1 MPTSRQQNNKRG
13 KSMKTESRGG
23 HLIRSLF
30 VTCALA
36 FVLSGCGGGGG
47 ESNLPAART
56 LSGVAAVG
64 SPIVNGSISAS
75 CAAGS
80 TLTTTTSG
88 TGSWQ
93 VTLSFTHTLPCA
105 VQLSGGTIN
114 AAANTT
120 PYHAIATAPGTVNIT
135 PLTDLMVANLT
146 GTATPNTWFAGLS
159 TTPAPLT
166 SITQNDV
173 DTSLTNLRA
182 ALSGLTPLST
192 INPITTAFTPTAGN
206 VSDDMLTALQAA
218 MTSSGV
224 TYVSLLGNASA
235 PAFTAP
241 VTGFN
246 TALTT
251 AYTGTTN
258 GSTVASFSGTYN
270 LTASDGTT
278 ATVTFD
284 SAGNVSSCKVST
296 VVVCSGKLTLNS
308 TTGTA
313 SFQVSGNDGLNP
325 VDTTASLIGT
335 IATNG
340 GVSGSYSGNSVTE
353 GAFSGTFSGSKSGV
367 SLEPAPP
374 APSSGGTAAQ
384 YFTKLAV
391 GNTWSNLSTSTTAT
405 PGQPISTT
413 TSTRTNM
420 STITA
425 STGGLVAY
433 TNTSTSNG
441 VTSAATTSY
450 QKIDATGAWV
460 ITDSTGTSSTST
472 RLPAT
477 FSVGTT
483 WIVSPATATLSTVNG
498 TIAAFNVTRTV
509 PAGTF
514 SDCLQ
519 INYIYTVTSG
529 GVAYAYTGSVFL
541 SPTAGTFVD
550 QTYSVTS
557 SDGSTQTLTTQLQPG
572 YVANTGTTGGGV
584 PTVTGMSPS
593 SGTVGTTVTINGTNF
608 SGTLANNTVRFN
620 GSQAIVS
627 GATTTSLTVTVPSG
641 AATGTVSV
649 ATAGGTAT
657 SAGSFTV
664 NAGAV
669 TLVPAFT
676 SMSGS
681 GHHTIFG
688 ITANGDLWGWGW
700 NSHGELG
707 NGTTTDTI
715 TPHLLGSGYSNISPS
730 QGGDSFVHAVKA
742 DGTLMYWG
750 YDIFNAGAADVLT
763 PQAIGTGFVQ
773 VESSTYSQAAIK
785 SDGSLWVW
793 GKNSSGL
800 AGDGTT
806 SSIAVPKQIG
816 TGFATVSVGSIHRMA
831 VKQDG
836 TLWAWGINTC
846 GALGSTIVASSLKV
860 PTQIGTGYKDAV
872 AFATHSTIALKAD
885 GSLWSWGQQYNGQL
899 GDGVNDGCRD
909 TPQQIGTGFTA
920 IAGGYQYAMAL
931 KADGSV
937 WSWGHLSISSTNT
950 GADSSVPK
958 QIGTGFVKIFMNTWR
973 AYAIAADGGLWAWGD
988 DYDNGFGNTY
998 SYSAVPVRIH

>member
-1 MPTSRQQNNKRG
+1 
-13 KSMKTESRGG
+13 MKTESSGE

-30 VTCALA
+30 VTGALA
-36 FVLSGCGGGGG
+36 VVLSGCGGG
-47 ESNLPAART
+47 ESNTPAART

-64 SPIVNGSISAS
+64 SPIVNGAIKVS

-80 TLTTTTSG
+80 PLVTTTSG
-88 TGSWQ
+88 TGNWQ
-93 VTLSFTHTLPCA
+93 VPLSSTHTLPCA

-114 AAANTT
+114 ATANTV
-120 PYHAIATAPGTVNIT
+120 PYHAIATAPGNVNIT

-166 SITQNDV
+166 SITQTDV

-206 VSDDMLTALQAA
+206 VSDDMLTALQTG

-224 TYVSLLGNASA
+224 TYLSLLGNASA
-235 PAFTAP
+235 PTFTAP
-241 VTGFN
+241 VAGFN

-251 AYTGTTN
+251 AYTGTTS
-258 GSTVASFSGTYN
+258 GSALASFPGTYN

-325 VDTTASLIGT
+325 VDTTASLSGT

-367 SLEPAPP
+367 SLEPASP

-413 TSTRTNM
+413 TTTTTNM

-433 TNTSTSNG
+433 TSTSNG
-441 VTSAATTSY
+441 VTSAATNSY

-483 WIVSPATATLSTVNG
+483 WIVSPATATRSTVNG

-529 GVAYAYTGSVFL
+529 GAAYAYSASVYL
-541 SPTAGTFVD
+541 SPSAGTFVD
-550 QTYSVTS
+550 QSYSTTS
-557 SDGSTQTLTTQLQPG
+557 SDGSTQALTTQLQPG
-572 YVANTGTTGGGV
+572 YIANTGTTVVGV

-608 SGTLANNTVRFN
+608 SGTPANNTVRFN

-641 AATGTVSV
+641 ATTGTVSV
-649 ATAGGTAT
+649 ATAGGTAA

-664 NAGAV
+664 SAAASTAAGNLTLSTPINGV
-669 TLVPAFT
+669 TSFNLDPPTFSQEVGSAHNYVINYLTWHSPIGAT
-676 SMSGS
+676 S
-681 GHHTIFG
+681 
-688 ITANGDLWGWGW
+688 
-700 NSHGELG
+700 
-707 NGTTTDTI
+707 
-715 TPHLLGSGYSNISPS
+715 
-730 QGGDSFVHAVKA
+730 
-742 DGTLMYWG
+742 
-750 YDIFNAGAADVLT
+750 
-763 PQAIGTGFVQ
+763 
-773 VESSTYSQAAIK
+773 
-785 SDGSLWVW
+785 
-793 GKNSSGL
+793 
-800 AGDGTT
+800 
-806 SSIAVPKQIG
+806 
-816 TGFATVSVGSIHRMA
+816 ATVSVNETIDTTYNYTGVGVTINYGYDRWDISFCGISGNFPGYPTCASLGIMFDKNA
-831 VKQDG
+831 G
-836 TLWAWGINTC
+836 TLTYLNTP
-846 GALGSTIVASSLKV
+846 LSPSVI
-860 PTQIGTGYKDAV
+860 PGTSIPESFTGTLH
-872 AFATHSTIALKAD
+872 F
-885 GSLWSWGQQYNGQL
+885 
-899 GDGVNDGCRD
+899 
-909 TPQQIGTGFTA
+909 TP
-920 IAGGYQYAMAL
+920 Y
-931 KADGSV
+931 
-937 WSWGHLSISSTNT
+937 
-950 GADSSVPK
+950 
-958 QIGTGFVKIFMNTWR
+958 
-973 AYAIAADGGLWAWGD
+973 
-988 DYDNGFGNTY
+988 
-998 SYSAVPVRIH
+998 

>member
-1 MPTSRQQNNKRG
+1 
-13 KSMKTESRGG
+13 MKTESRGG

-80 TLTTTTSG
+80 TLTATTSG

-93 VTLSFTHTLPCA
+93 VTLSSTHTLPCA
-105 VQLSGGTIN
+105 VQLSGGIIN

-120 PYHAIATAPGTVNIT
+120 PYHAIATAPGNVNIT

-146 GTATPNTWFAGLS
+146 GAATPNTWFVGLS
-159 TTPAPLT
+159 TTPALLT

-192 INPITTAFTPTAGN
+192 INPITTAFTPTPGN
-206 VSDDMLTALQAA
+206 VSDDMLTALQTA

-235 PAFTAP
+235 PTFTAP
-241 VTGFN
+241 VAGFN

-251 AYTGTTN
+251 AYTGTTS
-258 GSTVASFSGTYN
+258 GSALASFPGTYN

-284 SAGNVSSCKVST
+284 AAGNVSSCKVST

-308 TTGTA
+308 STGTA
-313 SFQVSGNDGLNP
+313 SFQVFGNDGLNP
-325 VDTTASLIGT
+325 VDTTASLSGT

-340 GVSGSYSGNSVTE
+340 GVSGSYSGNSVTV

-391 GNTWSNLSTSTTAT
+391 GNTWSNLSTLTTAT

-413 TSTRTNM
+413 TTTSTKT

-425 STGGLVAY
+425 STGGLVAF

-441 VTSAATTSY
+441 VTSAATNSY
-450 QKIDATGAWV
+450 QKIDVIGAWV

-483 WIVSPATATLSTVNG
+483 WIVSPATATLSTING
-498 TIAAFNVTRTV
+498 TIAAFNVTRSV

-519 INYIYTVTSG
+519 IDYIYTVTSG
-529 GVAYAYTGSVFL
+529 GVAYAYSGSVYL

-550 QTYSVTS
+550 QAYSITS

-572 YVANTGTTGGGV
+572 YVANTGTTGGGA

-620 GSQAIVS
+620 GTQATVT

-641 AATGTVSV
+641 ATTGTVSV
-649 ATAGGTAT
+649 ATAGGTAA
-657 SAGSFTV
+657 SSGSFTV
-664 NAGAV
+664 NAGTL

-688 ITANGDLWGWGW
+688 ITANGDLWGWGD
-700 NSHGELG
+700 NAHGQLG
-707 NGTTTDTI
+707 NGTNNI
-715 TPHLLGSGYSNISPS
+715 YGNSVPKLLGSGYSSISPG
-730 QGGDSFVHAVKA
+730 QGGDSFVHGVKT

-750 YDIFNAGAADVLT
+750 SDIYYAGAADVLT
-763 PQAIGTGFVQ
+763 PQAIGTGGFVK
-773 VESSTYSQAAIK
+773 VASSTYSQAALK
-785 SDGSLWVW
+785 SDSSLWVW
-793 GKNSSGL
+793 GRNDSGF

-806 SSIAVPKQIG
+806 NSISSPKQIG
-816 TGFATVSVGSIHRMA
+816 TGFATVSVGTTHRMA

-836 TLWAWGINTC
+836 TLWAWGSNTC
-846 GALGSTIVASSLKV
+846 GALGSTIVAGSLKV

-872 AFATHSTIALKAD
+872 AFAGYSTIALKAD

-899 GDGVNDGCRD
+899 GDGVNTSTCRS

-988 DYDNGFGNTY
+988 DYDNGFGNTS